1 MFSAAL
7 EHVQQ
12 RVNATDIEADPFPH
26 IEIENIFSEE
36 LYQAM
41 LANRIAD
48 DCLFTLS
55 ELKRVDQHYPTS
67 RQILELRNNLPILS
81 SPTREFWQSTYV
93 WLTGPFKEI
102 MLTKFQ
108 PQILARFGE
117 MPNLHA
123 ETLYT
128 RDRTDYALGPHTD
141 APHKVLTFLI
151 YLPKDN
157 SDSNIGTS
165 IYRPRNPDFTCQGG
179 PRYDFDSFDRV
190 KTAPYQPNTLFG
202 FVKTSRSFHGV
213 EPITGQVTRDLLIY
227 DIHLAK

>member
-1 MFSAAL
+1 MFSAASD
-7 EHVQQ
+7 HVQQ
-12 RVNATDIEADPFPH
+12 RVDSTDIDLDPFPH
-26 IEIENIFSEE
+26 IEIDNIFPEE

-48 DCLFTLS
+48 DCLFTLN
-55 ELKRVDQHYPTS
+55 ELGRVDQNYPTT

-81 SPTREFWQSTYV
+81 SPAREFWQDTHA
-93 WLTGPFKEI
+93 WLTGPFEQI
-102 MLTKFQ
+102 MTEKFRSHIQ
-108 PQILARFGE
+108 ERFGRIPE
-117 MPNLHA
+117 LRA

-141 APHKVLTFLI
+141 AAHKVLTFLV
-151 YLPKDN
+151 YLPP
-157 SDSNIGTS
+157 DSARPEIGTS
-165 IYRPRNPDFTCQGG
+165 IYRPHNPDFTCKGG
-179 PRYDFDSFDRV
+179 PRYDFANFERV

-213 EPITGQVTRDLLIY
+213 EPIRHAVTRDLLIY